1 VATKTRPPKQKTAR
15 TPKQGAIQFVQVV
28 KVGKERKLLLR
39 ERLNMTREVFSRVV
53 DVSPRAIA
61 SVEQDQT
68 DVAKLVRPYAEAA
81 RLYEAL
87 SEVVDP
93 KAIGPWFVTPNE
105 AFGGFKPVE
114 LIERGEIDR
123 LWDLVYRLQSGM
135 PG

>member
-1 VATKTRPPKQKTAR
+1 VTTKTRPTKQKT
-15 TPKQGAIQFVQVV
+15 TPAAKRRGSQFVQVV

-39 ERLNMTREVFSRVV
+39 ERLQMTREVFSRIV

-61 SVEQDQT
+61 TVEQDQI
-68 DVAKLVRPYAEAA
+68 DVPKLQRPYAEVA

-87 SEVVDP
+87 SEVIDAE
-93 KAIGPWFVTPNE
+93 AIGAWFVTPNE
-105 AFGGFKPVE
+105 RFGGFKPVE

-123 LWDLVYRLQSGM
+123 LWDMVYRLQSGM